1 MPTTR
6 GFAHWSWRPG
16 KGNAYVGGT
25 LVEFNITF
33 QRVSPLGI
41 TRIPTNAGTVVHQA
55 RFYEADMPLRIEPET
70 VAFQMR
76 VGNESDWEAF
86 QDAVAANHA
95 VRVFLRGYNHQVDKW
110 SVALLNA
117 AGVSTVRTSRP
128 VAYDGST
135 ITQDPVTGY
144 PPSVEVDGASAAF
157 TVPTTASGNAWDQV
171 DVSGITGNELVIR
184 YAKSPLVAIEFSEA
198 VSELNNW
205 TLAGT
210 FYDDPMCVS
219 AI

>member
-16 KGNAYVGGT
+16 KGNAYVGGVQ
-25 LVEFNITF
+25 VEFNITF
-33 QRVSPLGI
+33 QRVSPMGI

-55 RFYEADMPLRIEPET
+55 RFYQADMPLRIEPET

-76 VGNESDWEAF
+76 LGNESDWNAF
-86 QDAVAANHA
+86 QDAAAANHA

-110 SVALLNA
+110 SIALLNA
-117 AGVSTVRTSRP
+117 EGVTSARTSRP
-128 VAYDGST
+128 VAYNGST

-144 PPSVEVDGASAAF
+144 PPSVEVDGVTAAL
-157 TVPTTASGNAWDQV
+157 TVPSTASGNAWDV
-171 DVSGITGNELVIR
+171 IDVTGITGNELVVR
-184 YAKSPLVAIEFSEA
+184 YAKAPLVAVEISESIA
-198 VSELNNW
+198 ELNNW
-205 TLAGT
+205 QLSGT